1 MPIDH
6 RLVLAGAEAN
16 EQFEAILARMEMD
29 NTTRNR
35 AAGMLVASIAEMANA
50 AMLLMGTPVQSH
62 APVLLRSM
70 LEALVDLKCL
80 LADDDYFDQLE
91 FNDALQ
97 LVRVFRDFADAPG
110 FMDSE
115 ERREQLA
122 EMRAQTEARFEALRE
137 GRAEVS
143 TRDLFARAGM
153 AGDYVAYRTYCSW
166 THNKLFALRGRHGA
180 HGIVRMGQPM
190 PVDMQRSVVT
200 NCVSIYARALQS
212 LPDCTTNVTA
222 DEVREVIDA
231 VDQIVTRALPPG
243 WGVR

>member
-29 NTTRNR
+29 NTARNR

-80 LADDDYFDQLE
+80 LADDDYLDQLE

-115 ERREQLA
+115 ERREQHA

-137 GRAEVS
+137 GRTEVS

-200 NCVSIYARALQS
+200 NCVSIYARALQL